1 MTSEIAQILEQ
12 KFKNYVKKKSVEATI
27 QYLEKLQR
35 KNSKSKQLVMSDMNI
50 SEYLVD
56 SRFSKDERELLFQ
69 LRAKTVLV
77 KENFQNAF
85 FNNNM
90 LCDLCKLFPCTQ
102 SHPLQCPKLLTKI
115 IVDQRVNLSD
125 KFVYGDVDQ
134 QLLYVKIYA
143 QFLELREKMLSE
155 QENE

>member
-1 MTSEIAQILEQ
+1 
-12 KFKNYVKKKSVEATI
+12 
-27 QYLEKLQR
+27 
-35 KNSKSKQLVMSDMNI
+35 MSDMSI

-56 SRFSKDERELLFQ
+56 SKFSKDERELLFQ

-125 KFVYGDVDQ
+125 KFVYGNVDQ

-143 QFLELREKMLSE
+143 EFWELRKKMLSE
-155 QENE
+155 EDNDNDK

>member
-1 MTSEIAQILEQ
+1 M
-12 KFKNYVKKKSVEATI
+12 
-27 QYLEKLQR
+27 
-35 KNSKSKQLVMSDMNI
+35 
-50 SEYLVD
+50 
-56 SRFSKDERELLFQ
+56 LFE

-77 KENFQNAF
+77 KENFQTAF

-90 LCDLCKLFPCTQ
+90 LCDLCKLFPCT
-102 SHPLQCPKLLTKI
+102 HPLQCPKLLTKI

-143 QFLELREKMLSE
+143 QFWEFREKMLSE
-155 QENE
+155 QAND